1 MSSLRR
7 ALLGLGAV
15 GVIFGLALIP
25 AIVTSDQPNP
35 PKPLFAVIAPLIGWS
50 FIGTGL
56 FAWWR
61 RPQNRF
67 GALLVAVGFSWFLG
81 ALSASN
87 VPALG
92 VSGFIVGNVYIVL
105 LVYALLAFPSGRLE
119 GTAAERVV
127 LALGWIAAL
136 GLQLLGVFFFKT
148 PDPDYC
154 DGCPV
159 NPLLIHDSKSVL
171 DVVYAF
177 QSVLGI
183 AALVGLVVILVRRW
197 RAASPTLRGSLSTVL
212 WVGAVG
218 MGILV
223 ASLAVSF
230 AGAPEAVQGGFYIA
244 GLLAVACIPFGFLA
258 GLLRTRFSRAEAVNE
273 LVERLGSTPAGAA
286 GLRDALAT
294 ALGDPSLTLAYWL
307 PARTLYVDAAGRA
320 IDLPAAESGRAASI
334 VEREGEPVAAI
345 IHDESLREE
354 RALIR
359 TIGAAAALRL
369 ENERLD
375 AELRAKLEELR
386 DSRARIVQAGD
397 SERRRL
403 ERDLHDGAQQR
414 LVALS
419 ITLRLARGQ
428 IASDPERAG
437 ALLDETAEELARATK
452 ELRELAQGIHPA
464 VLTDRGLGAALDALA
479 GRAPLPV
486 ELVSLPQERLPTPI
500 ESAAYFVVAEA
511 LTNVA
516 KYAQATIA
524 QVEVA
529 RDNGRVTVEV
539 RDNGIGGADPA
550 GGSGLRGLSD
560 RVAALDGRLLV
571 ASPPGGGTVLRAEI
585 PCG

>member
-15 GVIFGLALIP
+15 GLILGLALIP
-25 AIVTSDQPNP
+25 TIITSDQARPA
-35 PKPLFAVIAPLIGWS
+35 LFAVIAPLIGWS

-87 VPALG
+87 VPAVG
-92 VSGFIVGNVYIVL
+92 VTGFIVGNVYIVL
-105 LVYALLAFPSGRLE
+105 LVHALLAFPSGRLE
-119 GTAAERVV
+119 GTAAERMV
-127 LALGWIAAL
+127 LTLGWIAAL
-136 GLQLLGVFFFKT
+136 ALQLFGVFFFKT

-159 NPLLIHDSKSVL
+159 NPLLIHDNTNVL
-171 DVVYAF
+171 DVVYAV
-177 QSVLGI
+177 QSILGI
-183 AALVGLVVILVRRW
+183 AAISGLVVILVRRW
-197 RAASPTLRGSLSTVL
+197 RAAPPAERRSLSTLL
-212 WVGAVG
+212 WIGAVG

-223 ASLAVSF
+223 ASLSVSV
-230 AGAPEAVQGGFYIA
+230 AGAPEAVQDGFYVA

-273 LVERLGSTPAGAA
+273 LVERLGFTPAGAA
-286 GLRDALAT
+286 GLRDALSA

-307 PARTLYVDAAGRA
+307 PERARYVDAAGRA
-320 IDLPAAESGRAASI
+320 IELPTAGSGRAASI

-345 IHDESLREE
+345 VHDESLSEE
-354 RALIR
+354 RDLIR

-386 DSRARIVQAGD
+386 DSRARIVQATD

-428 IASDPERAG
+428 VDSDPERAG
-437 ALLDETAEELARATK
+437 TLLDEAAEELARATK
-452 ELRELAQGIHPA
+452 ELRELARGIHPA
-464 VLTDRGLGAALDALA
+464 VLTDRGLGAALDSLA

-486 ELVSLPQERLPTPI
+486 ELVSLPLERLPAPI
-500 ESAAYFVVAEA
+500 ESAAYFVVSEA

-516 KYAQATIA
+516 KYAQATTA
-524 QVEVA
+524 QVEVV

-539 RDNGIGGADPA
+539 RDDGVGGADPA
-550 GGSGLRGLSD
+550 GGSGLRGLYD
-560 RVAALDGRLLV
+560 RVAALDGRLHV
-571 ASPPGGGTVLRAEI
+571 VSPPGGGTVVYAEI
-585 PCG
+585 PCE

>member
-15 GVIFGLALIP
+15 GLIFGLALIP
-25 AIVTSDQPNP
+25 TIITSDQARPA
-35 PKPLFAVIAPLIGWS
+35 LFAAIAPLIGWS

-87 VPALG
+87 VPAVG
-92 VSGFIVGNVYIVL
+92 VTGYIVGNVYIVL
-105 LVYALLAFPSGRLE
+105 LVHALLAFPSGRLE

-127 LALGWIAAL
+127 LTLGWIAAF
-136 GLQLLGVFFFKT
+136 GLQLFGVFFFKT

-154 DGCPV
+154 DGCPL
-159 NPLLIHDSKSVL
+159 NPLLIHDTTNVL
-171 DVVYAF
+171 DVVYVV
-177 QSVLGI
+177 QSILGI
-183 AALVGLVVILVRRW
+183 AAISGLVVILVRRW
-197 RAASPTLRGSLSTVL
+197 RAASPAQRSSLSTLL
-212 WVGAVG
+212 WIGAIG

-223 ASLAVSF
+223 ASLAVGV
-230 AGAPEAVQGGFYIA
+230 AGAPEAVQDGFYVA

-273 LVERLGSTPAGAA
+273 LVERLGYTPAGAA
-286 GLRDALAT
+286 GLREALST

-307 PARTLYVDAAGRA
+307 PERALYVDSAGRA
-320 IDLPAAESGRAASI
+320 VELPAAGSGRAASI

-354 RALIR
+354 RDLIR

-386 DSRARIVQAGD
+386 DSRARIVQATD

-428 IASDPERAG
+428 VDSDPARTG
-437 ALLDETAEELARATK
+437 ALLDEAAEELARATE
-452 ELRELAQGIHPA
+452 ELRELARGIHPA

-486 ELVSLPQERLPTPI
+486 ELVSLPQERLPAPI

-516 KYAQATIA
+516 KYAQATTA

-539 RDNGIGGADPA
+539 RDDGVGGADPS
-550 GGSGLRGLSD
+550 GGSGLRGLYD
-560 RVAALDGRLLV
+560 RVAALDGRLDV
-571 ASPPGGGTVLRAEI
+571 ASPPGGGTVVHAEI
-585 PCG
+585 PCE